1 MTTLRER
8 VRTALR
14 REQPDAVPFDFHGF
28 TPAVMET
35 FRQKTGAD
43 DPWEYFEAPMRHV
56 HLGPT
61 RRKTNFSVYHSSLPP
76 GTVVDDWGVARVPTS
91 SYHFVGRRY
100 PMKDFTSIEQIEAY
114 PLPDVDQPYRYQ
126 AVTQEVAKYH
136 KRGLAVEAD
145 MDFAVFDTCLQLRG
159 YEPFMIDLKLNL
171 SFAEALMDRVE
182 PLLAAS
188 AALWAQTGIDILL
201 IGEDVGM
208 QDRMIIRPGDWRR
221 WIKPRLAHLIQA
233 AKSASPDLIQAY
245 HSDGAIQ
252 PIIPDL
258 IEIGVEVLN
267 PVQPECM
274 DPAELKRL
282 YGDRLAFWGSIGTQ
296 TTMPFGTPEDVRA
309 DVRQRIE
316 TVGQGGGLLI
326 APSHTLEPEVPW
338 ENIVAFVEAVREYG
352 GYV

>member
-1 MTTLRER
+1 MTTPRDR

-28 TPAVMET
+28 TPAALET
-35 FRQKTGAD
+35 FQRATGAD
-43 DPWEYFEAPMRHV
+43 DPLEYFDVPVRPVEM
-56 HLGPT
+56 GPT
-61 RRKTNFSVYHSSLPP
+61 RRQTDYTSYYADLPP
-76 GTVVDDWGVARVPTS
+76 GTVFDDWGVARVPTS

-114 PLPDVDQPYRYQ
+114 PLPDVDQPYRYEETAQ
-126 AVTQEVAKYH
+126 QVARWH
-136 KRGLAVEAD
+136 QRGLAAEAEIP
-145 MDFAVFDTCLQLRG
+145 FAVFDTCWQLRG
-159 YEPFMIDLKLNL
+159 FEQFMIDLKINPPL
-171 SFAEALMDRVE
+171 AQALMDRVE
-182 PLLAAS
+182 PLLVAA
-188 AALWAQTGIDILL
+188 AALWAQTGLDLLL

-208 QDRMIIRPGDWRR
+208 QDRMIMRPDDWRT
-221 WIKPRLAHLIQA
+221 WIKPRLAHMIQA
-233 AKSASPDLIQAY
+233 AKSASPDLILAY
-245 HSDGAIQ
+245 HSDGVIN

-267 PVQPECM
+267 PIQPECM

-282 YGDRLAFWGSIGTQ
+282 YGDRLAFWGTIGTQ

-309 DVRQRIE
+309 AVRKRIE

-338 ENIVAFVEAVREYG
+338 ENMAAFVEAVREYG
-352 GYV
+352 GYA